1 MTTVT
6 KKLENLRR
14 MMVNHSVD
22 FYYVPTR
29 DDHNNEYVPVHW
41 QRRQWLTYF
50 SGSYGDALVG
60 LENAYLWTDARY
72 YLQAEQELDLS
83 EFQLMR
89 QLQGVSAP
97 IAQWLGENAFNAT
110 VAVDPKVISMQQQR
124 QWSAVLL
131 RVHGALTAVSEN
143 WIDAI
148 WEDRPLPEAKT
159 IRVLDVAYAGL
170 DASEKLTHLRLS
182 MKTAGA
188 DVLVISQ
195 LDEIAWLFNIRGSDI
210 PFNPVVISYAIVT
223 RDEATLFVNLNAIA
237 QSDLSYFAEQN
248 IALMPYDQF
257 AEALKLLDCHVWV
270 DPATTSW
277 WVELQLDQAF
287 LIEKPSPILLMKAI
301 KNPVELQGMREA
313 HRLDAIAVIR
323 FLHWLHTHWRN
334 NVDEISAA
342 DQLEKMR
349 REEKKCVDLSFP
361 TICGFADHGAIVHY
375 HAAPET
381 KHVITDQAI
390 LLLDSG
396 GQYYEGTTD
405 ITRTIHLGTPTA
417 DEKKHYTLVL
427 KGHLALR
434 HTPFPDGAC
443 GEHINTLARM
453 ALWAHG
459 MDFGHGTGHGVGCYL
474 CVHEGP
480 QRIGYGAS
488 GVPLK
493 PGMVVSNEPGLYFSG
508 QYGIRIENLCE
519 IVEVISK
526 ENSPTDSGA
535 FYSMADLTL
544 VPYANEL
551 IDKTLLSAQEIK
563 WIDEYHQHIV
573 DVLLS
578 DLPVEVG
585 EWLQAVTKPL

>member
-248 IALMPYDQF
+248 
-257 AEALKLLDCHVWV
+257 
-270 DPATTSW
+270 
-277 WVELQLDQAF
+277 
-287 LIEKPSPILLMKAI
+287 
-301 KNPVELQGMREA
+301 
-313 HRLDAIAVIR
+313 
-323 FLHWLHTHWRN
+323 LHWLHTHWRN

-544 VPYANEL
+544 VPYAKEL